1 MEAQDKPVL
10 CLTFDNMGEARN
22 VFLGKSA
29 VPDPDAPGIAVGFP
43 NITRLLETYDLRAT
57 FFVEGW
63 SALHYGDIIES
74 LLIGGHEIGLH
85 GWVHETFAD
94 LPALTARQFVN
105 DGLQVLKLRGVRP
118 AGFRAPGGRIGPHGH
133 QILGELGFSFDSSV
147 DKAMP
152 PDVPVGADGY
162 AGDGVRRLPNGLV
175 NIPWQWFMIDAVH
188 YFLARNGCRDP
199 DDLAGFWS
207 KIIRNVARE
216 RGVVTIICH
225 AHVTGIDA
233 HRLSALE
240 QILKLALALDF
251 RIVPGNQAARL
262 ATGPA

>member
-1 MEAQDKPVL
+1 MDDRDKPVL

-29 VPDPDAPGIAVGFP
+29 VPDPDAPGIRVGFP
-43 NITRLLETYDLRAT
+43 NILRLLQTHDLHAT

-63 SALHYGDIIES
+63 SALHYGDTIES

-85 GWVHETFAD
+85 GWIHETFAD

-105 DGLQVLKLRGVRP
+105 DGLQTLKLRGVQP
-118 AGFRAPGGRIGPHGH
+118 AGFRAPGGRIGPYGH
-133 QILGELGFSFDSSV
+133 QILGEAGFVFDSSV
-147 DKAMP
+147 DTAMP
-152 PDVPVGADGY
+152 PDVPAIVDDY
-162 AGDGVRRLPNGLV
+162 AGDGIKRLPSGLV

-188 YFLARNGCRDP
+188 YSLARNGFRDP

-216 RGVVTIICH
+216 RGFLTIICH
-225 AHVTGIDA
+225 AHVTGVDA

-240 QILKLALALDF
+240 KILKLALALDF
-251 RIVPGNQAARL
+251 RVVPGNQAVRL
-262 ATGPA
+262 ATGAA